1 MAATETSLAG
11 TYLSFTLGEEDFAV
25 EIAKV
30 REVLDYPPI
39 TKVPRMPEYMCG
51 VTNIR
56 GDVVPLIDM
65 CQKLGMPAI
74 QRTVDTCVVIV
85 DAEMEGETVTVGCLA
100 DSVKEVFELTDAQ
113 IGPPPQMGT
122 RIRADFLRGMGQ
134 MDERFLMILDIDRV
148 LSAGELAAVATAAQ
162 VDAAGVAGPAL
173 EDAEDAPSEQVA

>member
-74 QRTVDTCVVIV
+74 QRTWPPHGLRCRP
-85 DAEMEGETVTVGCLA
+85 
-100 DSVKEVFELTDAQ
+100 SVRFCHA
-113 IGPPPQMGT
+113 
-122 RIRADFLRGMGQ
+122 RACPRC
-134 MDERFLMILDIDRV
+134 IHP
-148 LSAGELAAVATAAQ
+148 ATATVRRRPQ
-162 VDAAGVAGPAL
+162 TGGL
-173 EDAEDAPSEQVA
+173 R